1 MTRIDDAGLDLLF
14 RTARSQ
20 NGWLPRPV
28 SEAQLRE
35 IYDLTKMG
43 PTSANCAPLRI
54 VFVTTDDAKRR
65 LAPALSPGNVDKV
78 MAAPATAIL
87 GHDLAFYEHLPRLF
101 PHNPTARSWFEGK
114 PHAEATAFRNST
126 LQGAYFM
133 LAARALGLDC
143 GPMSGFDAGK
153 VDAEFFPDG
162 RVKTNFICSIG
173 YGDPAKLFDR
183 SPRFAFDEV
192 CRIA

>member
-20 NGWLPRPV
+20 NGWLPKPV

-54 VFVTTDDAKRR
+54 VFVTTEDAKRR

-78 MAAPATAIL
+78 MAAPATAR
-87 GHDLAFYEHLPRLF
+87 P
-101 PHNPTARSWFEGK
+101 
-114 PHAEATAFRNST
+114 
-126 LQGAYFM
+126 
-133 LAARALGLDC
+133 
-143 GPMSGFDAGK
+143 GP
-153 VDAEFFPDG
+153 
-162 RVKTNFICSIG
+162 
-173 YGDPAKLFDR
+173 
-183 SPRFAFDEV
+183 SPSH
-192 CRIA
+192 